1 MMRFNTS
8 FYTQHASTRRLR
20 LSGARHAKENIVS
33 ELKKTA
39 YLDHIVTGLSLVVIS
54 VVFYVS
60 IFGVFS
66 DSYLRVGMLL
76 VGGLLIILSGIGR
89 SGSLADRMLLLAAAV
104 ALSLGV
110 TQYFR
115 AAEEI
120 ETGLYFLT
128 TPDIWMG
135 ILGLV
140 AVIELT
146 RRSVGMVMALVA
158 SILLAYGAFGHLA
171 PGFLRHA
178 GISTEELMTVLWYS
192 FDGVFGRPMATVVST
207 ILIFIIFG
215 ALLEL
220 LAIDVVLVR
229 LAMAATGRMRS
240 GPAAAATVASG
251 LFGTVSGSAVA
262 NVVGTGVI
270 TIPLIKKRGFSP
282 RFAAAVESAA
292 SSGGQI
298 TPPIMGAVAFIMADV
313 TSVPYLTICVAAA
326 VPALLYYGG
335 LFVAIS
341 SAARNMD
348 LAEEPR
354 PNISFNW
361 RELVQMAIFVLALS
375 GIVVTMV
382 GGASP
387 AYAGFVGVAL
397 AAVMGFAIRPDLLT
411 NGKAWLKFIRSAGL
425 ISAQL
430 VVIVGAVG
438 IVIGVLNLTGVGL
451 RFASLLSSLAEDQLV
466 LSLILMAVACL
477 LLGMGMPTV
486 PAYLIIVL
494 VMGPSL
500 QKLGVPIV
508 HTHMFVLY
516 FGVLSAITPPVA
528 LAAFAAAPIAGS
540 SPMATAFEASRLAL
554 PGFVI
559 PFAFIYQ
566 PALLLGTGF
575 ELTESLQSILFVLLA
590 TILISRACYPR
601 PGKTFMVPVGLGL
614 AAALIF
620 FGPMI
625 SWIAAAAAVG
635 LMYID
640 RLDLTTKNQIS

>member
-1 MMRFNTS
+1 MSEFRKNT
-8 FYTQHASTRRLR
+8 
-20 LSGARHAKENIVS
+20 
-33 ELKKTA
+33 
-39 YLDHIVTGLSLVVIS
+39 YLDHAVTGLSLVVLG

-60 IFGVFS
+60 VFGVFS

-76 VGGLLIILSGIGR
+76 IGGLLIILSAIGR
-89 SGSLADRMLLLAAAV
+89 SASLLDRGLLALIAIG
-104 ALSLGV
+104 LSLSV
-110 TQYFR
+110 FQYFR

-128 TPDIWMG
+128 STDIWMG
-135 ILGLV
+135 FLGLI

-146 RRSVGMVMALVA
+146 RRSVGLVMAVVA
-158 SILLAYGAFGHLA
+158 GVLLAYGAFGHLA

-207 ILIFIIFG
+207 ILIFIVFG

-220 LAIDVVLVR
+220 LAIDLVLVR

-251 LFGTVSGSAVA
+251 LFGTISGSAVA

-270 TIPLIKKRGFSP
+270 TIPLIKKRGFSA

-313 TSVPYLTICVAAA
+313 TSVPYLTICAAAA

-361 RELVQMAIFVLALS
+361 RELVQMGIFVLALA

-382 GGASP
+382 GGSSP

-397 AAVMGFAIRPDLLT
+397 AALFGFAVRPDLLF
-411 NGKAWLKFIRSAGL
+411 NGAAWLKFIRSAGL

-451 RFASLLSSLAEDQLV
+451 RFASLLSSLAEDQLII
-466 LSLILMAVACL
+466 SLILMAIACL

-540 SPMATAFEASRLAL
+540 SPMATALEASRLAL

-575 ELTESLQSILFVLLA
+575 AVTESAQAILFVLLA
-590 TILISRACYPR
+590 TVLISRACYPR
-601 PGKTFMVPVGLGL
+601 KGKFYMVPVGLGL
-614 AAALIF
+614 AVALIF
-620 FGPMI
+620 FGPLV

-635 LMYID
+635 LMYVD
-640 RLDLTTKNQIS
+640 RLELTVKDQIS

>member
-1 MMRFNTS
+1 MTILNKS
-8 FYTQHASTRRLR
+8 ALADKAV
-20 LSGARHAKENIVS
+20 LI
-33 ELKKTA
+33 
-39 YLDHIVTGLSLVVIS
+39 LSLIVIGVVL
-54 VVFYVS
+54 YVS
-60 IFGVFS
+60 LFGVFS

-76 VGGLLIILSGIGR
+76 VGGLLIILSGSRKSR
-89 SGSLADRMLLLAAAV
+89 SLWDSMLLLGATV
-104 ALSLGV
+104 ALGLSV
-110 TQYFR
+110 YQYFR

-128 TPDIWMG
+128 SMDIWMG
-135 ILGLV
+135 LLGLF
-140 AVIELT
+140 AVVELT
-146 RRSVGMVMALVA
+146 RRSVGMVMASVA
-158 SILLAYGAFGHLA
+158 GIVLAYGAFGHLA

-178 GISTEELMTVLWYS
+178 GISTEELMTVLWFS

-207 ILIFIIFG
+207 ILIFILFG
-215 ALLEL
+215 SLLEL
-220 LAIDVVLVR
+220 LAIDFVLVR
-229 LAMAATGRMRS
+229 LALAATGRLRS

-251 LFGTVSGSAVA
+251 LFGTISGSAVA

-270 TIPLIKKRGFSP
+270 TIPLIKRRGFSP

-313 TSVPYLTICVAAA
+313 TNVPYLTICAAAA
-326 VPALLYYGG
+326 VPAMLYYGG

-348 LAEEPR
+348 LDEEKQP
-354 PNISFNW
+354 PISFNW
-361 RELVQMAIFVLALS
+361 RELVQMAVFVISLT

-382 GGASP
+382 GGASA
-387 AYAGFVGVAL
+387 AYAGFVGVSL
-397 AAVMGFAIRPDLLT
+397 ATVLGFAIRPDLILD
-411 NGKAWLKFIRSAGL
+411 GQAWLKFIRSTGL

-451 RFASLLSSLAEDQLV
+451 RFASLLSSLAEDQLI
-466 LSLILMAVACL
+466 LSLILMAIACL

-540 SPMATAFEASRLAL
+540 SPMGTALEASRLAL

-559 PFAFIYQ
+559 PFAFIFN

-575 ELTESLQSILFVLLA
+575 PLAESAQAIFFVLLA

-601 PGKTFMVPVGLGL
+601 RGKGYMVPLGLGL

-620 FGPMI
+620 FGTLV
-625 SWIAAAAAVG
+625 SWLAAIAAMG
-635 LMYID
+635 LMLFD
-640 RLDLTTKNQIS
+640 RLELKTKTL

>member
-1 MMRFNTS
+1 MTVLNK
-8 FYTQHASTRRLR
+8 STLVDRAVL
-20 LSGARHAKENIVS
+20 L
-33 ELKKTA
+33 
-39 YLDHIVTGLSLVVIS
+39 LSLIVIS
-54 VVFYVS
+54 VVLYVS
-60 IFGVFS
+60 VFGVFS

-76 VGGLLIILSGIGR
+76 VGGLLIILSGFGR
-89 SGSLADRMLLLAAAV
+89 SGSLWDSMLLLFTAV
-104 ALSLGV
+104 ALALSV
-110 TQYFR
+110 FQYFR

-128 TPDIWMG
+128 STDIWMG
-135 ILGLV
+135 MLGLF
-140 AVIELT
+140 AVVELT
-146 RRSVGMVMALVA
+146 RRSVGLVMALVA
-158 SILLAYGAFGHLA
+158 GIVLAYGAFGHMA

-178 GISTEELMTVLWYS
+178 GISTEELMTVLWFS

-207 ILIFIIFG
+207 ILIFILFG
-215 ALLEL
+215 SLLEL
-220 LAIDVVLVR
+220 LAIDLVLVR
-229 LAMAATGRMRS
+229 LALAATGRLRS

-251 LFGTVSGSAVA
+251 LFGTISGSAVA

-313 TSVPYLTICVAAA
+313 TNVPYLTICAAAA

-348 LAEEPR
+348 LDEEKQP
-354 PNISFNW
+354 PISFNW
-361 RELVQMAIFVLALS
+361 RELVQMAVFVISLT

-382 GGASP
+382 GGASA

-397 AAVMGFAIRPDLLT
+397 ATVLGFAIRPDLLL
-411 NGKAWLKFIRSAGL
+411 NGEAWLKFIRSAGL
-425 ISAQL
+425 ISAEL

-451 RFASLLSSLAEDQLV
+451 RFASLLSSLAEDQLI
-466 LSLILMAVACL
+466 LSLILMAIACL

-540 SPMATAFEASRLAL
+540 SPMSTALEASRLAL

-559 PFAFIYQ
+559 PFAFIYK

-575 ELTESLQSILFVLLA
+575 TLGQSAQAILFVLLA

-601 PGKTFMVPVGLGL
+601 RGKGYMVPVGLGL

-620 FGPMI
+620 FGTLV
-625 SWIAAAAAVG
+625 SWVAAAVAVG
-635 LMYID
+635 LMIFD
-640 RLDLTTKNQIS
+640 RLELKTKNQIS

>member
-1 MMRFNTS
+1 M
-8 FYTQHASTRRLR
+8 
-20 LSGARHAKENIVS
+20 
-33 ELKKTA
+33 
-39 YLDHIVTGLSLVVIS
+39 SLVVLG

-60 IFGVFS
+60 VFGVFS

-76 VGGLLIILSGIGR
+76 MGGLLIILSAIGR
-89 SGSLADRMLLLAAAV
+89 SDTVLDRGLLAAVAI
-104 ALSLGV
+104 ALSLSV
-110 TQYFR
+110 YQYFR

-128 TPDIWMG
+128 STDIWMG
-135 ILGLV
+135 FLGLV

-146 RRSVGMVMALVA
+146 RRSVGLVMAVVA
-158 SILLAYGAFGHLA
+158 GLLLAYGAFGHLA

-207 ILIFIIFG
+207 ILIFIVFG

-220 LAIDVVLVR
+220 LAIDLVLVR
-229 LAMAATGRMRS
+229 LALAATGRMRS

-251 LFGTVSGSAVA
+251 LFGTISGSAVA

-313 TSVPYLTICVAAA
+313 TSVPYLTICAAAA

-354 PNISFNW
+354 PDISFNW
-361 RELVQMAIFVLALS
+361 RELLQMGIFVLALA

-382 GGASP
+382 GGSSP

-397 AAVMGFAIRPDLLT
+397 AALLGFAVRPDLLF
-411 NGKAWLKFIRSAGL
+411 NGAAWVKFIRSAGL

-451 RFASLLSSLAEDQLV
+451 RFASLLSSLAEDQLIV
-466 LSLILMAVACL
+466 SLILMAIACL

-540 SPMATAFEASRLAL
+540 SPMATALEASRLAL
-554 PGFVI
+554 PGFAI

-575 ELTESLQSILFVLLA
+575 PLAESAQAIVFVLLA

-601 PGKTFMVPVGLGL
+601 RGKAYMVPVGLGL
-614 AAALIF
+614 AVALIF
-620 FGPMI
+620 FGPLVA
-625 SWIAAAAAVG
+625 WIAAAAAIG
-635 LMYID
+635 LMYVD
-640 RLDLTTKNQIS
+640 RLELTDKNQVS

>member
-1 MMRFNTS
+1 MTEPRKA
-8 FYTQHASTRRLR
+8 AS
-20 LSGARHAKENIVS
+20 
-33 ELKKTA
+33 
-39 YLDHIVTGLSLVVIS
+39 LDHAVTGLSLLVIG

-60 IFGVFS
+60 VFGVFS
-66 DSYLRVGMLL
+66 DSYLRVGMVL
-76 VGGLLIILSGIGR
+76 VGGLLIVLSGLGR
-89 SGSLADRMLLLAAAV
+89 SGGVLDRGMLMIVAI

-110 TQYFR
+110 YQYFR

-128 TPDIWMG
+128 STDIWMG
-135 ILGLV
+135 LLGIL
-140 AVIELT
+140 AVVELT
-146 RRSVGMVMALVA
+146 RRSVGLVMAVVA
-158 SILLAYGAFGHLA
+158 GVVLAYGAFGHLA

-207 ILIFIIFG
+207 ILIFIVFG

-220 LAIDVVLVR
+220 LAIDLVLVR

-251 LFGTVSGSAVA
+251 LFGTISGSAVA

-270 TIPLIKKRGFSP
+270 TIPLIKKRGFSA

-313 TSVPYLTICVAAA
+313 TGQPYLTICAAAA

-341 SAARNMD
+341 SAARNME
-348 LAEEPR
+348 LADEPR
-354 PNISFNW
+354 PSISFNW
-361 RELVQMAIFVLALS
+361 RELVQMGIFVVALA

-382 GGASP
+382 GGSSP

-397 AAVMGFAIRPDLLT
+397 AAVCGFAVRPDLLF
-411 NGKAWLKFIRSAGL
+411 NGQAWLKFIRSAGL

-430 VVIVGAVG
+430 VIIVGAVG

-451 RFASLLSSLAEDQLV
+451 RFASLLSSLAEDQLI
-466 LSLILMAVACL
+466 LSLMLMAVACL

-500 QKLGVPIV
+500 QKLGVPII

-540 SPMATAFEASRLAL
+540 NPMATALEASRLAL

-575 ELTESLQSILFVLLA
+575 ALSESAQAILFVLLA

-601 PGKTFMVPVGLGL
+601 RGKVWMVPVGLGL
-614 AAALIF
+614 AVALIF
-620 FGPMI
+620 FGPVV
-625 SWIAAAAAVG
+625 SWIAAAAALG
-635 LMYID
+635 LLVLD
-640 RLDLTTKNQIS
+640 RSAPTVQNRIS

>member
-1 MMRFNTS
+1 M
-8 FYTQHASTRRLR
+8 
-20 LSGARHAKENIVS
+20 S
-33 ELKKTA
+33 EINRNA
-39 YLDHIVTGLSLVVIS
+39 YLDYAVTGLSAMVIG

-60 IFGVFS
+60 LFGVFS

-76 VGGLLIILSGIGR
+76 VGGLLIILTGLGKPD
-89 SGSLADRMLLLAAAV
+89 SLLDRGFLVAV
-104 ALSLGV
+104 AIALSLAV
-110 TQYFR
+110 YQYFR
-115 AAEEI
+115 AAEAI

-128 TPDIWMG
+128 STDIWMG
-135 ILGLV
+135 LLGLV

-146 RRSVGMVMALVA
+146 RRSVGLVMALVA
-158 SILLAYGAFGHLA
+158 GVLLAYGAFGHLA

-207 ILIFIIFG
+207 ILIFIVFG

-220 LAIDVVLVR
+220 LAIDLVLVR
-229 LAMAATGRMRS
+229 LALAATGRMRS

-251 LFGTVSGSAVA
+251 LFGTISGSAVA

-313 TSVPYLTICVAAA
+313 TSVPYLTICAAAA

-348 LAEEPR
+348 LVEEPR
-354 PNISFNW
+354 PNITFNW
-361 RELVQMAIFVLALS
+361 RELTQMGIFVLALA

-382 GGASP
+382 GGSSP

-397 AAVMGFAIRPDLLT
+397 AAVLGFAIRPDLLT
-411 NGKAWLKFIRSAGL
+411 DWAAWLKFIRSAGL

-451 RFASLLSSLAEDQLV
+451 RFATLLSSLADDQLI

-540 SPMATAFEASRLAL
+540 GPMSTALEASRLAL

-575 ELTESLQSILFVLLA
+575 GLADSAQSILFVLLA

-601 PGKTFMVPVGLGL
+601 RGKAYMVPVGLGL

-620 FGPMI
+620 FGPI
-625 SWIAAAAAVG
+625 VSWIASLAAMG
-635 LMYID
+635 LMIFD
-640 RLDLTTKNQIS
+640 RLDLKIRNQPS

>member
-1 MMRFNTS
+1 MTDNGKS
-8 FYTQHASTRRLR
+8 
-20 LSGARHAKENIVS
+20 
-33 ELKKTA
+33 A
-39 YLDHIVTGLSLVVIS
+39 YLDHAVSALSFVIIG

-60 IFGVFS
+60 VFGVFS

-76 VGGLLIILSGIGR
+76 AGGLLIVLVGLRQSAGA
-89 SGSLADRMLLLAAAV
+89 LDRALLIAAAI
-104 ALSLGV
+104 ALGLSV
-110 TQYFR
+110 YQYFR

-128 TPDIWMG
+128 SVDIWMG
-135 ILGLV
+135 LLGLA

-146 RRSVGMVMALVA
+146 RRSVGLVMAAVA
-158 SILLAYGAFGHLA
+158 GILLAYGAFGNMA

-207 ILIFIIFG
+207 ILIFIVFG

-220 LAIDVVLVR
+220 LAIDLVLVR

-251 LFGTVSGSAVA
+251 LFGTISGSAVA

-313 TSVPYLTICVAAA
+313 TGVPYLTICAAAA

-348 LAEEPR
+348 LADEPR
-354 PNISFNW
+354 PDISFNW
-361 RELVQMAIFVLALS
+361 RELVQMAVFVLALA

-411 NGKAWLKFIRSAGL
+411 DGAAWGRFVRSAGL

-451 RFASLLSSLAEDQLV
+451 RFASLLASLAEDQLIV
-466 LSLILMAVACL
+466 SLILMAIACL

-500 QKLGVPIV
+500 QRLGVPIV

-516 FGVLSAITPPVA
+516 FGVLSAVTPPVA
-528 LAAFAAAPIAGS
+528 LAAFAAAPIAGA
-540 SPMATAFEASRLAL
+540 SPMATAIEASRLAL

-575 ELTESLQSILFVLLA
+575 GLGDSAQAIFFVLLA

-601 PGKTFMVPVGLGL
+601 PNKAYMVPVGLAL
-614 AAALIF
+614 AAGLIF
-620 FGPMI
+620 FGPVV

-635 LMYID
+635 VMYLD
-640 RLDLTTKNQIS
+640 RLDLTVTKPIS

>member
-1 MMRFNTS
+1 MTILNKS
-8 FYTQHASTRRLR
+8 ALADKAV
-20 LSGARHAKENIVS
+20 LI
-33 ELKKTA
+33 
-39 YLDHIVTGLSLVVIS
+39 LSLIVIGVVL
-54 VVFYVS
+54 YVS
-60 IFGVFS
+60 LFGVFS

-76 VGGLLIILSGIGR
+76 VGGLLIILSGSRKSR
-89 SGSLADRMLLLAAAV
+89 SLWDSMLLLGVTV
-104 ALSLGV
+104 ALGLSV
-110 TQYFR
+110 YQYFR

-128 TPDIWMG
+128 STDIWMG
-135 ILGLV
+135 LLGLF
-140 AVIELT
+140 AVVELT
-146 RRSVGMVMALVA
+146 RRSVGMVMASVA
-158 SILLAYGAFGHLA
+158 GIVLAYGAFGHLA

-178 GISTEELMTVLWYS
+178 GISTEELMTVLWFS

-207 ILIFIIFG
+207 ILIFILFG
-215 ALLEL
+215 SLLEL
-220 LAIDVVLVR
+220 LAIDFVLVR
-229 LAMAATGRMRS
+229 LALAATGRLRS

-251 LFGTVSGSAVA
+251 LFGTISGSAVA

-270 TIPLIKKRGFSP
+270 TIPLIKRRGFSP

-313 TSVPYLTICVAAA
+313 TNVPYLTICAAAA
-326 VPALLYYGG
+326 VPAMLYYGG

-348 LAEEPR
+348 LDEEKQP
-354 PNISFNW
+354 PISFNW
-361 RELVQMAIFVLALS
+361 RELVQMAVFVISLT

-382 GGASP
+382 GGASA
-387 AYAGFVGVAL
+387 AYAGFVGVSL
-397 AAVMGFAIRPDLLT
+397 ATVLGFAIRPDLILD
-411 NGKAWLKFIRSAGL
+411 GQAWLKFIRSTGL

-451 RFASLLSSLAEDQLV
+451 RFASLLSSLAEDQLI
-466 LSLILMAVACL
+466 LSLILMAIACL

-540 SPMATAFEASRLAL
+540 SPMGTALEASRLAL

-559 PFAFIYQ
+559 PFAFIFN

-575 ELTESLQSILFVLLA
+575 PLAESAQAIFFVLLA

-601 PGKTFMVPVGLGL
+601 RGKGYMVPLGLGL

-620 FGPMI
+620 FGTLV
-625 SWIAAAAAVG
+625 SWLAAIAAMG
-635 LMYID
+635 LMLFD
-640 RLDLTTKNQIS
+640 RLELKTKTL

>member
-1 MMRFNTS
+1 M
-8 FYTQHASTRRLR
+8 
-20 LSGARHAKENIVS
+20 S
-33 ELKKTA
+33 EIRGNA
-39 YLDHIVTGLSLVVIS
+39 YLEYAIAGLSLVVIAT
-54 VVFYVS
+54 VFYVS
-60 IFGVFS
+60 VFGVFS

-76 VGGLLIILSGIGR
+76 LGGLLVTLSGLGKSDSIV
-89 SGSLADRMLLLAAAV
+89 DRALLAGV
-104 ALSLGV
+104 AIALVLGV
-110 TQYFR
+110 YQYFR
-115 AAEEI
+115 AAQEI
-120 ETGLYFLT
+120 ETGLYFLSRA
-128 TPDIWMG
+128 DIW
-135 ILGLV
+135 LGLLGLA

-146 RRSVGMVMALVA
+146 RRSVGLVMALVA
-158 SILLAYGAFGHLA
+158 GLLLAYGAFGHLA

-192 FDGVFGRPMATVVST
+192 FDGVFSRPMATVVST

-220 LAIDVVLVR
+220 LAIDLVLVR

-251 LFGTVSGSAVA
+251 LFGTISGSAVA

-270 TIPLIKKRGFSP
+270 TIPLIKKRGFSA

-313 TSVPYLTICVAAA
+313 TGQPYLTICAAA
-326 VPALLYYGG
+326 VVPALLYYGG

-348 LAEEPR
+348 LADEPR
-354 PNISFNW
+354 PSISFNW
-361 RELVQMAIFVLALS
+361 RELVQMGIFVLSLA

-382 GGASP
+382 GGSSP
-387 AYAGFVGVAL
+387 AYAGFIGVAL
-397 AAVMGFAIRPDLLT
+397 AAVLGFAVRPDLLT
-411 NGKAWLKFIRSAGL
+411 NGQAWLKFVKSAGR

-438 IVIGVLNLTGVGL
+438 IVIGILNMTGVGL
-451 RFASLLSSLAEDQLV
+451 RFASLLSGLADDQLI
-466 LSLILMAVACL
+466 LSLVLMAIACL

-500 QKLGVPIV
+500 QKLGVPII

-516 FGVLSAITPPVA
+516 FGVLSAVTPPVA

-540 SPMATAFEASRLAL
+540 GPMATALEASRLAL

-566 PALLLGTGF
+566 PALLLGTGYD
-575 ELTESLQSILFVLLA
+575 LSESVQSILFVLLA

-601 PGKTFMVPVGLGL
+601 RGKAHMVPVGLGL
-614 AAALIF
+614 AIALIF
-620 FGPMI
+620 FGPTV
-625 SWIAAAAAVG
+625 SWIAAAAAIG

-640 RLDLTTKNQIS
+640 RSDLTIENRVS

>member
-1 MMRFNTS
+1 MTVKPSNSIPIAT
-8 FYTQHASTRRLR
+8 TL
-20 LSGARHAKENIVS
+20 LSGAMLSVIV
-33 ELKKTA
+33 
-39 YLDHIVTGLSLVVIS
+39 
-54 VVFYVS
+54 YVAL
-60 IFGVFS
+60 FGVFS
-66 DSYLRVGMLL
+66 DSYLRVGMLMA
-76 VGGLLIILSGIGR
+76 GGLLILLASAKTDR
-89 SGSLADRMLLLAAAV
+89 SLANALALGLTGCGLLA
-104 ALSLGV
+104 GGY
-110 TQYFR
+110 QYFK

-120 ETGLYFLT
+120 ETGLYFLGT
-128 TPDIWMG
+128 MDIWLGMAG
-135 ILGLV
+135 LLAVVEMTRRAVGLV
-140 AVIELT
+140 
-146 RRSVGMVMALVA
+146 MACVA
-158 SILLAYGAFGHLA
+158 GVVLMYGLFGHVA

-178 GISTEELMTVLWYS
+178 GISVDELMTVLWFS

-207 ILIFIIFG
+207 VLIFIVFG

-220 LAIDVVLVR
+220 LTIDKVLVR
-229 LAMAATGRMRS
+229 LAMAATGRLRS

-251 LFGTVSGSAVA
+251 LFGTISGSAVA

-270 TIPLIKKRGFSP
+270 TIPLIKKHGFSA
-282 RFAAAVESAA
+282 RFAAAVEAAA

-313 TSVPYLTICVAAA
+313 TNVPYLTICAAA
-326 VPALLYYGG
+326 AMPALLYYSG

-341 SAARNMD
+341 SAARGMSLTGND
-348 LAEEPR
+348 GPKIAF
-354 PNISFNW
+354 ST
-361 RELVQMAIFVLALS
+361 RELAQAAVFAIALA
-375 GIVVTMV
+375 GIVVMMV

-397 AAVMGFAIRPDLLT
+397 AAVLGFALRPELLFERA
-411 NGKAWLKFIRSAGL
+411 GWLKFIRSTGQ

-451 RFASLLSSLAEDQLV
+451 RFASLLSTLADQQLILSLA
-466 LSLILMAVACL
+466 LMAVACL

-500 QKLGVPIV
+500 QKLGVSIV

-540 SPMATAFEASRLAL
+540 KPMMTALEASRLAL

-566 PALLLGTGF
+566 PALLLGTGYGVG
-575 ELTESLQSILFVLLA
+575 ESLQSILFVLLA

-601 PGKTFMVPVGLGL
+601 RGKGYMAPIGLGL
-614 AAALIF
+614 AVALIF
-620 FGPMI
+620 FGPTV
-625 SWIAAAAAVG
+625 SWLAAVAAVV
-635 LMYID
+635 LMYVD
-640 RLDLTTKNQIS
+640 RLDLKNAQ

>member
-1 MMRFNTS
+1 MTILNKS
-8 FYTQHASTRRLR
+8 
-20 LSGARHAKENIVS
+20 ARADQAVLI
-33 ELKKTA
+33 
-39 YLDHIVTGLSLVVIS
+39 LSLIVIGVVL
-54 VVFYVS
+54 YVS
-60 IFGVFS
+60 VFGVFS
-66 DSYLRVGMLL
+66 DSYLRVGMLW
-76 VGGLLIILSGIGR
+76 VGGLLIILSGSRKSR
-89 SGSLADRMLLLAAAV
+89 SLWDSMLLLGATV
-104 ALSLGV
+104 ALGLSV
-110 TQYFR
+110 YQYFR

-128 TPDIWMG
+128 SMDIWMG
-135 ILGLV
+135 LLGLF
-140 AVIELT
+140 AVVELT
-146 RRSVGMVMALVA
+146 RRSVGMVMASVA
-158 SILLAYGAFGHLA
+158 GIVLAYGAFGHLA

-178 GISTEELMTVLWYS
+178 GISTEELMTVLWFS

-207 ILIFIIFG
+207 ILIFILFG
-215 ALLEL
+215 SLLEL
-220 LAIDVVLVR
+220 LAIDFVLVR
-229 LAMAATGRMRS
+229 LALAATGRLRS

-251 LFGTVSGSAVA
+251 LFGTISGSAVA

-270 TIPLIKKRGFSP
+270 TIPLIKRRGFPP

-313 TSVPYLTICVAAA
+313 TNVPYLTICAAAA
-326 VPALLYYGG
+326 VPAMLYYGG

-348 LAEEPR
+348 LDEEKQP
-354 PNISFNW
+354 PISFNW
-361 RELVQMAIFVLALS
+361 RELVQMAVFVISLT

-382 GGASP
+382 GGASA
-387 AYAGFVGVAL
+387 AYAGFVGVSL
-397 AAVMGFAIRPDLLT
+397 ATVLGFAIRPDLILD
-411 NGKAWLKFIRSAGL
+411 GQAWLKFIRSTGL

-451 RFASLLSSLAEDQLV
+451 RFASLLSSLAEDQLI
-466 LSLILMAVACL
+466 LSLILMAIACL

-540 SPMATAFEASRLAL
+540 SPMGTALEASRLAL

-559 PFAFIYQ
+559 PFAFIFN

-575 ELTESLQSILFVLLA
+575 PLAESAQAIFFVLLA

-601 PGKTFMVPVGLGL
+601 RGKGYMVPLGLGL

-620 FGPMI
+620 FGTLV
-625 SWIAAAAAVG
+625 SWLAAIAAMG
-635 LMYID
+635 LMLFD
-640 RLDLTTKNQIS
+640 RLELKTKTS

>member
-1 MMRFNTS
+1 MLEFKWN
-8 FYTQHASTRRLR
+8 
-20 LSGARHAKENIVS
+20 
-33 ELKKTA
+33 A
-39 YLDHIVTGLSLVVIS
+39 YLEYAIAGLSLVVVG

-60 IFGVFS
+60 VFGVFS

-76 VGGLLIILSGIGR
+76 LGGLLITLAGLGKSTGIVDR
-89 SGSLADRMLLLAAAV
+89 ALLVAAAIALFLAVYQYFLAA
-104 ALSLGV
+104 
-110 TQYFR
+110 QQ
-115 AAEEI
+115 I
-120 ETGLYFLT
+120 ETGLYFLSAT
-128 TPDIWMG
+128 DIWMG
-135 ILGLV
+135 LLGLV

-146 RRSVGMVMALVA
+146 RRSVGLVMALVA
-158 SILLAYGAFGHLA
+158 GLLLAYGAFGHLA

-178 GISTEELMTVLWYS
+178 GISTEELMTVLWFS

-220 LAIDVVLVR
+220 LAIDIVLVR

-251 LFGTVSGSAVA
+251 LFGTISGSAVA

-270 TIPLIKKRGFSP
+270 TIPLIKKRGFSA

-313 TSVPYLTICVAAA
+313 TGQPYLTICVAAA

-348 LAEEPR
+348 LADEPR
-354 PNISFNW
+354 PSFSFNW
-361 RELVQMAIFVLALS
+361 RELVQMGIFVLSLA

-382 GGASP
+382 GGSSP
-387 AYAGFVGVAL
+387 AYAGFIGVAL
-397 AAVMGFAIRPDLLT
+397 AAVLGFAIRPDLVA
-411 NGKAWLKFIRSAGL
+411 NGQAWLKFVKSAGL

-438 IVIGVLNLTGVGL
+438 IVIGVLNMTGVGL
-451 RFASLLSSLAEDQLV
+451 RFASLLSGLADDQLI
-466 LSLILMAVACL
+466 LSLVLMAIACL

-500 QKLGVPIV
+500 QSLGVPII

-516 FGVLSAITPPVA
+516 FGVLSAVTPPVA

-540 SPMATAFEASRLAL
+540 GPMATAFEASRLAL

-566 PALLLGTGF
+566 PALLLGTGYD
-575 ELTESLQSILFVLLA
+575 LSESLQSIIFVLLA
-590 TILISRACYPR
+590 TILISRSCYPR
-601 PGKTFMVPVGLGL
+601 RGKAYMMPVGLGL
-614 AAALIF
+614 AIALIF
-620 FGPMI
+620 FGSTV
-625 SWIAAAAAVG
+625 SWVAAAAAIG
-635 LMYID
+635 LMYVD
-640 RLDLTTKNQIS
+640 RLDLTIKNQVS

>member
-1 MMRFNTS
+1 MHPALRPGN
-8 FYTQHASTRRLR
+8 RRLSDGR
-20 LSGARHAKENIVS
+20 YIGEDAVS
-33 ELKKTA
+33 EYKRNAFLVHA
-39 YLDHIVTGLSLVVIS
+39 VTGLSLVVVG

-60 IFGVFS
+60 VFGVFS

-76 VGGLLIILSGIGR
+76 VGGLLLILYAAGR
-89 SGSLADRMLLLAAAV
+89 SGSLLDRGLLAGV
-104 ALSLGV
+104 AICLSLSV
-110 TQYFR
+110 YQYFR

-128 TPDIWMG
+128 STDIWMG
-135 ILGLV
+135 FLGLI

-146 RRSVGMVMALVA
+146 RRSVGLVMAVVA
-158 SILLAYGAFGHLA
+158 GLLLAYGAFGHLA

-192 FDGVFGRPMATVVST
+192 FDGVFGRPLATVVST
-207 ILIFIIFG
+207 ILIFIVFG

-220 LAIDVVLVR
+220 LAIDLVLVR

-251 LFGTVSGSAVA
+251 LFGTISGSAVA

-313 TSVPYLTICVAAA
+313 TSVPYLTICAAAA

-348 LAEEPR
+348 LADEPR
-354 PNISFNW
+354 PKIAFNW
-361 RELVQMAIFVLALS
+361 RELVQMGIFVLALA

-382 GGASP
+382 GGSSP
-387 AYAGFVGVAL
+387 AYAGFVGVTL
-397 AAVMGFAIRPDLLT
+397 AALLGFAVRPDLLF
-411 NGKAWLKFIRSAGL
+411 NGTAWIKFVRSAGL

-451 RFASLLSSLAEDQLV
+451 RFASLLSRLAEDQLII
-466 LSLILMAVACL
+466 SLILMAIACL

-540 SPMATAFEASRLAL
+540 NPMATALEASRLAV

-575 ELTESLQSILFVLLA
+575 PLADSAQAILFVLLA

-601 PGKTFMVPVGLGL
+601 RGKTYMTPVGLAL
-614 AAALIF
+614 AGALIF
-620 FGPMI
+620 FGPLV

-635 LMYID
+635 VMYVD
-640 RLDLTTKNQIS
+640 RLEITAKNQVS

>member
-1 MMRFNTS
+1 MPN
-8 FYTQHASTRRLR
+8 STRSTLVDYAV
-20 LSGARHAKENIVS
+20 L
-33 ELKKTA
+33 L
-39 YLDHIVTGLSLVVIS
+39 LSLIVIS
-54 VVFYVS
+54 VVLYVS
-60 IFGVFS
+60 VFGVFS

-76 VGGLLIILSGIGR
+76 IGGMLVILVGFGQSNSLL
-89 SGSLADRMLLLAAAV
+89 DRCLLALTAIAL
-104 ALSLGV
+104 ALSV
-110 TQYFR
+110 YQYFR

-128 TPDIWMG
+128 SMDIWMG
-135 ILGLV
+135 LLGLI

-158 SILLAYGAFGHLA
+158 GTVLAYGAFGHLA

-178 GISTEELMTVLWYS
+178 GISTEELMTVLWFS

-207 ILIFIIFG
+207 ILIFILFG

-220 LAIDVVLVR
+220 LAIDLVLVR
-229 LAMAATGRMRS
+229 LALAATGRMRS

-251 LFGTVSGSAVA
+251 LFGTISGSAVA

-270 TIPLIKKRGFSP
+270 TIPLIKKRGFSA

-313 TSVPYLTICVAAA
+313 TSVPYLTICAAAA

-348 LAEEPR
+348 LADEAPR
-354 PNISFNW
+354 EKIQFNW
-361 RELVQMAIFVLALS
+361 RELVQMAIFAISLA
-375 GIVVTMV
+375 GIVITMV

-411 NGKAWLKFIRSAGL
+411 NGKAWLKFVRSAGV

-451 RFASLLSSLAEDQLV
+451 RFASLLSTLAEDQLI
-466 LSLILMAVACL
+466 LSLILMAIACL

-540 SPMATAFEASRLAL
+540 APMSTALEASRLAL

-559 PFAFIYQ
+559 PFAFIYK
-566 PALLLGTGF
+566 PALLLGTGYPV
-575 ELTESLQSILFVLLA
+575 LQSVQAIFFVLLA

-601 PGKTFMVPVGLGL
+601 KGKGYMTPIGLGL
-614 AAALIF
+614 AIALIF
-620 FGPMI
+620 FGPVV
-625 SWIAAAAAVG
+625 SWTAAAAAVG
-635 LMYID
+635 LMYFD
-640 RLDLTTKNQIS
+640 RLNLTNKHQIS

>member
-1 MMRFNTS
+1 M
-8 FYTQHASTRRLR
+8 
-20 LSGARHAKENIVS
+20 S

-39 YLDHIVTGLSLVVIS
+39 YLDYVITGLSLVIIG

-60 IFGVFS
+60 VFGVFS

-76 VGGLLIILSGIGR
+76 AGGLVIILTGLRR
-89 SGSLADRMLLLAAAV
+89 SDSLADRGLLVATAI
-104 ALSLGV
+104 ALSLSV
-110 TQYFR
+110 YQYFR

-128 TPDIWMG
+128 STDIWMG
-135 ILGLV
+135 LVGLI

-146 RRSVGMVMALVA
+146 RRSVGLVMAAVA
-158 SILLAYGAFGHLA
+158 GVLLAYGAFGHLA

-207 ILIFIIFG
+207 ILIFIVFG

-220 LAIDVVLVR
+220 LAIDLVLVR

-251 LFGTVSGSAVA
+251 LFGTISGSAVA

-313 TSVPYLTICVAAA
+313 TSVPYLTICAAAA

-348 LAEEPR
+348 LAVEAR

-361 RELVQMAIFVLALS
+361 RELVQMGIFVLALA

-382 GGASP
+382 GGSSP

-397 AAVMGFAIRPDLLT
+397 AAVLGFAIRPDLLT
-411 NGKAWLKFIRSAGL
+411 DGEAWVKFIRSAGL

-451 RFASLLSSLAEDQLV
+451 RFASLLASLAEDQLI
-466 LSLILMAVACL
+466 LSLILMAIACL

-516 FGVLSAITPPVA
+516 FAVLSAITPPVA
-528 LAAFAAAPIAGS
+528 LAAFAAAPIAGA
-540 SPMATAFEASRLAL
+540 SPMGTALEASRLAL

-575 ELTESLQSILFVLLA
+575 DLSQSAQSILFVLLA

-601 PGKTFMVPVGLGL
+601 RGKAYMVPVGLGL
-614 AAALIF
+614 AVALIF
-620 FGPMI
+620 FGPMV
-625 SWIAAAAAVG
+625 SWIAAVAALG
-635 LMYID
+635 LMYVD
-640 RLDLTTKNQIS
+640 RLELNVKDQVS

>member
-1 MMRFNTS
+1 MFNT
-8 FYTQHASTRRLR
+8 FVPRAKRLEGR
-20 LSGARHAKENIVS
+20 PGSAGTMRKREVAVP
-33 ELKKTA
+33 
-39 YLDHIVTGLSLVVIS
+39 YLNGSALADRAVLLLSLAVIGAVLHVS
-54 VVFYVS
+54 V
-60 IFGVFS
+60 FGVFS

-76 VGGLLIILSGIGR
+76 IGGLMVILSGFGQ
-89 SGSLADRMLLLAAAV
+89 SDSLWDRALLAFTAI
-104 ALSLGV
+104 ALSLSV
-110 TQYFR
+110 YQYFG

-128 TPDIWMG
+128 STDIFMG
-135 ILGLV
+135 LLGLI

-146 RRSVGMVMALVA
+146 RRSVGLVMALVA
-158 SILLAYGAFGHLA
+158 GSVLVYGAFGHLA

-178 GISTEELMTVLWYS
+178 GISSEELMTVLWFS

-207 ILIFIIFG
+207 ILIFIVFG

-220 LAIDVVLVR
+220 LAIDLVLVR
-229 LAMAATGRMRS
+229 LALAATGRLRS

-251 LFGTVSGSAVA
+251 LFGTISGSAVA

-282 RFAAAVESAA
+282 RFAGAVEAAA

-313 TSVPYLTICVAAA
+313 TNVPYLTICAAA
-326 VPALLYYGG
+326 VVPALLYYGG

-348 LAEEPR
+348 LTVETLPKVD
-354 PNISFNW
+354 FNW
-361 RELVQMAIFVLALS
+361 RELVQVAIFVVALA

-382 GGASP
+382 RGASP
-387 AYAGFVGVAL
+387 AYAGFVGVSL

-411 NGKAWLKFIRSAGL
+411 NGQAWLKFIRSAGL

-430 VVIVGAVG
+430 VAIVGAVG

-451 RFASLLSSLAEDQLV
+451 RFASLLSSLAEDQLI
-466 LSLILMAVACL
+466 LSLCLMAAACL

-528 LAAFAAAPIAGS
+528 LAAFAAGPIAGAA
-540 SPMATAFEASRLAL
+540 PMATALEASRLAL

-559 PFAFIYQ
+559 PFAFIYK

-575 ELTESLQSILFVLLA
+575 PVGQSAQAILFVLLA

-601 PGKTFMVPVGLGL
+601 RGRGYMTPVGLTL
-614 AAALIF
+614 AAGLIF
-620 FGPMI
+620 FGPFV
-625 SWIAAAAAVG
+625 SWIAAAAALG
-635 LMYID
+635 LMFFD
-640 RLDLTTKNQIS
+640 RLELTAKNQIS

>member
-1 MMRFNTS
+1 MINLYRS
-8 FYTQHASTRRLR
+8 AIADKAILL
-20 LSGARHAKENIVS
+20 LSIIV
-33 ELKKTA
+33 
-39 YLDHIVTGLSLVVIS
+39 IG

-60 IFGVFS
+60 LYGVFS

-76 VGGLLIILSGIGR
+76 VGGLLVIITGFVR
-89 SGSLADRMLLLAAAV
+89 SENLWDRASLALV
-104 ALSLGV
+104 ALVLSLGV
-110 TQYFR
+110 YQYFR
-115 AAEEI
+115 AAGEI

-128 TPDIWMG
+128 STDIWMG
-135 ILGLV
+135 LLGLI
-140 AVIELT
+140 AVLELT
-146 RRSVGMVMALVA
+146 RRSVGLVMALVA
-158 SILLAYGAFGHLA
+158 GIVLVYGAFGHLA

-178 GISTEELMTVLWYS
+178 GISAEELMTVLWFS

-207 ILIFIIFG
+207 ILIFIVFG

-229 LAMAATGRMRS
+229 LALAATGRLRS
-240 GPAAAATVASG
+240 GPAAAAAVASG
-251 LFGTVSGSAVA
+251 LFGTISGSAVA

-282 RFAAAVESAA
+282 RFAGAVEAAA

-313 TSVPYLTICVAAA
+313 TNVPYLTICAAAA

-348 LAEEPR
+348 LAEEAR
-354 PNISFNW
+354 PKVVFNW
-361 RELVQMAIFVLALS
+361 RELLQMLVFVVSLA

-397 AAVMGFAIRPDLLT
+397 ATVLGFAIRPDLLF
-411 NGKAWLKFIRSAGL
+411 KWKSWLRFIRSAGL

-451 RFASLLSSLAEDQLV
+451 RFASLLSSLAEDQMIV
-466 LSLILMAVACL
+466 SLILMAVACL

-528 LAAFAAAPIAGS
+528 LAAFAAAPIAGAA
-540 SPMATAFEASRLAL
+540 PMSTALEASRLAL

-559 PFAFIYQ
+559 PFAFIYK

-575 ELTESLQSILFVLLA
+575 PVSQSVQAIVFVLLA

-601 PGKTFMVPVGLGL
+601 RGKAYMVPVGLAL
-614 AAALIF
+614 AAGLIF
-620 FGPMI
+620 FGSI
-625 SWIAAAAAVG
+625 VSWISAAAAVG
-635 LMYID
+635 LMFLD
-640 RLDLTTKNQIS
+640 RLELTTKRNQIS

>member
-1 MMRFNTS
+1 MTGG
-8 FYTQHASTRRLR
+8 RRTW
-20 LSGARHAKENIVS
+20 EDTVS
-33 ELKKTA
+33 EVRKNA
-39 YLDHIVTGLSLVVIS
+39 YLDHAVTGLSLVVLG

-60 IFGVFS
+60 VFGVFS

-76 VGGLLIILSGIGR
+76 MGGLLIILSAIGR
-89 SGSLADRMLLLAAAV
+89 SASLVDRGLLALVAV
-104 ALSLGV
+104 ALSLSV
-110 TQYFR
+110 YQYFR

-120 ETGLYFLT
+120 ETGLYFLSST
-128 TPDIWMG
+128 DIWMG
-135 ILGLV
+135 FLGLF

-146 RRSVGMVMALVA
+146 RRSVGLVMAVVA
-158 SILLAYGAFGHLA
+158 GVLLAYGAFGHLA

-207 ILIFIIFG
+207 ILIFIVFG

-220 LAIDVVLVR
+220 LAIDLVLVR

-251 LFGTVSGSAVA
+251 LFGTISGSAVA

-270 TIPLIKKRGFSP
+270 TIPLIKKRGFSA

-313 TSVPYLTICVAAA
+313 TSVPYLTICAAAA

-348 LAEEPR
+348 LADEPR

-361 RELVQMAIFVLALS
+361 RELVQMGVFVLALA

-382 GGASP
+382 GGSSP

-397 AAVMGFAIRPDLLT
+397 AAVLGFAVRPDLLF
-411 NGKAWLKFIRSAGL
+411 NGAAWLKFVRSAGL

-451 RFASLLSSLAEDQLV
+451 RFASLLSSLAEDQLII
-466 LSLILMAVACL
+466 SLILMAIACL

-540 SPMATAFEASRLAL
+540 SPMATALEASRLAL

-575 ELTESLQSILFVLLA
+575 PLAESAQAIVFVLLA

-601 PGKTFMVPVGLGL
+601 RGKAYMVPVGLGL
-614 AAALIF
+614 AMALIF
-620 FGPMI
+620 FGPLV
-625 SWIAAAAAVG
+625 SWIAAAAAIG
-635 LMYID
+635 LMYVD
-640 RLDLTTKNQIS
+640 RLELNVKNQIS

>member
-1 MMRFNTS
+1 MRVLNGS
-8 FYTQHASTRRLR
+8 AIADYAVL
-20 LSGARHAKENIVS
+20 L
-33 ELKKTA
+33 
-39 YLDHIVTGLSLVVIS
+39 LSLIVIG

-60 IFGVFS
+60 LFGVFS

-76 VGGLLIILSGIGR
+76 AGGLLV
-89 SGSLADRMLLLAAAV
+89 LLAA
-104 ALSLGV
+104 LGRSDSLGDRIMLGLTALALILGV
-110 TQYFR
+110 FQYFR

-128 TPDIWMG
+128 STDIWMG
-135 ILGLV
+135 LLGLI
-140 AVIELT
+140 AVVEMT
-146 RRSVGMVMALVA
+146 RRSVGLVMALVA
-158 SILLAYGAFGHLA
+158 GTVLAYGAFGHMA

-178 GISTEELMTVLWYS
+178 GMSAEELMTVLWFS

-207 ILIFIIFG
+207 ILIFIMFG

-220 LAIDVVLVR
+220 LAIDRVLVR
-229 LAMAATGRMRS
+229 LALAATGRLRS
-240 GPAAAATVASG
+240 GPAAAATIASG
-251 LFGTVSGSAVA
+251 LFGTISGSAVA

-270 TIPLIKKRGFSP
+270 TIPLIKKHGFSP

-313 TSVPYLTICVAAA
+313 TNVPYLTICAAAA
-326 VPALLYYGG
+326 VPAILYYCG

-348 LAEEPR
+348 LEDTPR
-354 PNISFNW
+354 QRVSFNW
-361 RELVQMAIFVLALS
+361 RELLQMLVFVISLA

-397 AAVMGFAIRPDLLT
+397 AAVLGFAVRPDLLVDWQ
-411 NGKAWLKFIRSAGL
+411 GWLRFIRAAGV

-451 RFASLLSSLAEDQLV
+451 RFASLLSTLAEDQLI
-466 LSLILMAVACL
+466 LSLILMALACL

-540 SPMATAFEASRLAL
+540 PPMSTALEASRLAL

-566 PALLLGTGF
+566 PALLLGMGF
-575 ELTESLQSILFVLLA
+575 PVVQSVQAIFFVLLA
-590 TILISRACYPR
+590 TVLISKACYPR
-601 PGKTFMVPVGLGL
+601 QGRAYMVPAGLGL
-614 AAALIF
+614 AAGLIF
-620 FGPMI
+620 FGPTL
-625 SWIAAAAAVG
+625 SWIAAAAGVA
-635 LMYID
+635 LILFD
-640 RLDLTTKNQIS
+640 RADVIPSKQTS

>member
-1 MMRFNTS
+1 M
-8 FYTQHASTRRLR
+8 
-20 LSGARHAKENIVS
+20 S
-33 ELKKTA
+33 EIRKFA
-39 YLDHIVTGLSLVVIS
+39 YLNHAVTGLSLVVLG

-60 IFGVFS
+60 VFGVFS

-76 VGGLLIILSGIGR
+76 MGGLLIILSSVGR
-89 SGSLADRMLLLAAAV
+89 SGNLLDRGLLTVIAFS
-104 ALSLGV
+104 LSLSV
-110 TQYFR
+110 YQYFR

-128 TPDIWMG
+128 STDIWMG
-135 ILGLV
+135 FLGLI

-146 RRSVGMVMALVA
+146 RRSVGLVMAVVA
-158 SILLAYGAFGHLA
+158 ALLLTYGAFGQLA

-207 ILIFIIFG
+207 ILIFIVFG

-220 LAIDVVLVR
+220 LAIDLVLVR

-251 LFGTVSGSAVA
+251 LFGTISGSAVA

-313 TSVPYLTICVAAA
+313 TSVPYLTICAAAA

-348 LAEEPR
+348 LADEPR

-361 RELVQMAIFVLALS
+361 RELVQMGIFVLALA

-382 GGASP
+382 SGSSP

-397 AAVMGFAIRPDLLT
+397 AALLGFAVRPDLLF
-411 NGKAWLKFIRSAGL
+411 NGAAWIKFIRSAGL

-451 RFASLLSSLAEDQLV
+451 RFASLLSSLAEDQLII
-466 LSLILMAVACL
+466 SLILMAIACL

-540 SPMATAFEASRLAL
+540 SPMATALEASRLAL

-575 ELTESLQSILFVLLA
+575 PLADSAQAILFVLLA
-590 TILISRACYPR
+590 TVLISRACYPR
-601 PGKTFMVPVGLGL
+601 RGKAYMMPVGLGL
-614 AAALIF
+614 AIALIF
-620 FGPMI
+620 FGPLV

-635 LMYID
+635 LMYVD
-640 RLDLTTKNQIS
+640 RLELTVNNQIS

>member
-1 MMRFNTS
+1 MDPARAREGFLPN
-8 FYTQHASTRRLR
+8 
-20 LSGARHAKENIVS
+20 LSRSALAGYA
-33 ELKKTA
+33 
-39 YLDHIVTGLSLVVIS
+39 VTLLSLIVIGVVL
-54 VVFYVS
+54 YVS
-60 IFGVFS
+60 LFGVFS
-66 DSYLRVGMLL
+66 DSYLRVGML
-76 VGGLLIILSGIGR
+76 VAGGLIVVLSGLGR
-89 SGSLADRMLLLAAAV
+89 SDSLRDRALLALTAG
-104 ALSLGV
+104 ALVLGV
-110 TQYFR
+110 YQYFR

-128 TPDIWMG
+128 STDIWMG
-135 ILGLV
+135 LLGLA
-140 AVIELT
+140 AVLELT
-146 RRSVGMVMALVA
+146 RRSVGLVMATVAGLV
-158 SILLAYGAFGHLA
+158 LAYGAFGHLA

-178 GISTEELMTVLWYS
+178 GISTEELMTVLWFS

-207 ILIFIIFG
+207 ILIFILFG

-229 LAMAATGRMRS
+229 LALAATGRMRS

-251 LFGTVSGSAVA
+251 LFGTISGSAVA

-313 TSVPYLTICVAAA
+313 TNVPYLTICAAAA

-348 LAEEPR
+348 LGEEETR
-354 PNISFNW
+354 PKVVFAW
-361 RELVQMAIFVLALS
+361 RELVQMGIFVVSLA

-382 GGASP
+382 GGSSP
-387 AYAGFVGVAL
+387 AYAGLVGVAL
-397 AAVMGFAIRPDLLT
+397 ATVMGFAVRPDLLV
-411 NGKAWLKFIRSAGL
+411 NRAAWLRFVRSAGV

-451 RFASLLSSLAEDQLV
+451 RFASLLSTLAEDQLI
-466 LSLILMAVACL
+466 LSLILMAIACL

-540 SPMATAFEASRLAL
+540 GPMATALEASRLAL

-559 PFAFIYQ
+559 PFAFIYN

-575 ELTESLQSILFVLLA
+575 PLIASAQAILFVLLA
-590 TILISRACYPR
+590 TVLISRACYPR
-601 PGKTFMVPVGLGL
+601 RGKGYMAPIGL
-614 AAALIF
+614 ALAAGLIF
-620 FGPMI
+620 FGPVV
-625 SWIAAAAAVG
+625 SWIAAIAAVG
-635 LMYID
+635 LLFAD
-640 RLDLTTKNQIS
+640 RLELNMRKQIS

>member
-1 MMRFNTS
+1 MTE
-8 FYTQHASTRRLR
+8 LR
-20 LSGARHAKENIVS
+20 
-33 ELKKTA
+33 KTA
-39 YLDHIVTGLSLVVIS
+39 YLDYVITGLALVIIG

-60 IFGVFS
+60 VFGVFS

-76 VGGLLIILSGIGR
+76 AGGLVIILTGLGR
-89 SGSLADRMLLLAAAV
+89 SGSMTDRGLLVATAI
-104 ALSLGV
+104 ALSLSV
-110 TQYFR
+110 YQYFR

-128 TPDIWMG
+128 PTDIWMG
-135 ILGLV
+135 LVGLV

-146 RRSVGMVMALVA
+146 RRSVGLVMATVA
-158 SILLAYGAFGHLA
+158 GVLLAYGAFGHLA

-207 ILIFIIFG
+207 ILIFIVFG

-220 LAIDVVLVR
+220 LAIDLVLVR

-251 LFGTVSGSAVA
+251 LFGTISGSAVA

-313 TSVPYLTICVAAA
+313 TSVPYLTICAAAA

-348 LAEEPR
+348 LAVEAR

-361 RELVQMAIFVLALS
+361 RELVQMGIFVLALA

-382 GGASP
+382 GGSSP

-397 AAVMGFAIRPDLLT
+397 AAVLGFAIRPDLLT
-411 NGKAWLKFIRSAGL
+411 NGKAWVKFIRSAGL

-451 RFASLLSSLAEDQLV
+451 RFASLLSSLAENQLI
-466 LSLILMAVACL
+466 LSLILMAIACL

-516 FGVLSAITPPVA
+516 FGVLSAVTPPVA
-528 LAAFAAAPIAGS
+528 LAAFAAAPIAGA
-540 SPMATAFEASRLAL
+540 SPMGTALEASRLAL

-575 ELTESLQSILFVLLA
+575 DLSESAQSILFVMLA

-601 PGKTFMVPVGLGL
+601 RGKAYMVPVGLGL

-620 FGPMI
+620 FGPMV
-625 SWIAAAAAVG
+625 SWIAAVAAVG
-635 LMYID
+635 LMYVD
-640 RLDLTTKNQIS
+640 RLELNIKDQVS

>member
-1 MMRFNTS
+1 MNK
-8 FYTQHASTRRLR
+8 STLVDRAVL
-20 LSGARHAKENIVS
+20 L
-33 ELKKTA
+33 
-39 YLDHIVTGLSLVVIS
+39 LSLIVIS
-54 VVFYVS
+54 VVLYVS
-60 IFGVFS
+60 VFGVFS

-76 VGGLLIILSGIGR
+76 VGGLLIILSGFGR
-89 SGSLADRMLLLAAAV
+89 SGSLWDSMLLLFTAV
-104 ALSLGV
+104 ALALSV
-110 TQYFR
+110 FQYFR

-128 TPDIWMG
+128 STDIWMG
-135 ILGLV
+135 MLGLF
-140 AVIELT
+140 AVVELT
-146 RRSVGMVMALVA
+146 RRSVGLVMALVA
-158 SILLAYGAFGHLA
+158 GIVLAYGAFGHMA

-178 GISTEELMTVLWYS
+178 GISTEELMTVLWFS

-207 ILIFIIFG
+207 ILIFILFG
-215 ALLEL
+215 SLLEL
-220 LAIDVVLVR
+220 LAIDLVLVR
-229 LAMAATGRMRS
+229 LALAATGRLRS

-251 LFGTVSGSAVA
+251 LFGTISGSAVA

-313 TSVPYLTICVAAA
+313 TNVPYLTICAAAA

-348 LAEEPR
+348 LDEEKQP
-354 PNISFNW
+354 PISFNW
-361 RELVQMAIFVLALS
+361 RELVQMAVFVISLT

-382 GGASP
+382 GGASA

-397 AAVMGFAIRPDLLT
+397 ATVLGFAIRPDLLL
-411 NGKAWLKFIRSAGL
+411 NGEAWLKFIRSAGL
-425 ISAQL
+425 ISAEL

-451 RFASLLSSLAEDQLV
+451 RFASLLSSLAEDQLI
-466 LSLILMAVACL
+466 LSLILMAIACL

-540 SPMATAFEASRLAL
+540 SPMSTALEASRLAL

-559 PFAFIYQ
+559 PFAFIYK

-575 ELTESLQSILFVLLA
+575 TLGQSAQAILFVLLA

-601 PGKTFMVPVGLGL
+601 RGKGYMVPVGLGL

-620 FGPMI
+620 FGTLV
-625 SWIAAAAAVG
+625 SWVAAAVAVG
-635 LMYID
+635 LMIFD
-640 RLDLTTKNQIS
+640 RLELKTKNQIS